1 MKLRLPVS
9 KVRRSR
15 VSLVDAIEGKVTV
28 WPGMNFA
35 ETSGNTASMFVDNVA
50 IYGVA
55 AIPEHSTYAAIL
67 TALTLGVVAIR
78 RRRSGA
84 LVA

>member
-1 MKLRLPVS
+1 
-9 KVRRSR
+9 
-15 VSLVDAIEGKVTV
+15 
-28 WPGMNFA
+28 MNFA